1 MLLVVKQFI
10 LAISMLS
17 LLLQG
22 CKADAA
28 DINLADGKSYT
39 FSPEPNYSLCTDK
52 EDKSQLTDG
61 KTYGS
66 WWVKKSTVGWLWS
79 STGIEIVIDLENG
92 ISVDK
97 VRVHSVGG
105 GFADVEFPE
114 FIAVLV
120 SDDAQKYE
128 FAGLIGSDELKD
140 VRSVGHNRV
149 PYTFIIDDIGTRA
162 RYVKIVIRPEGK
174 HFFLDEI
181 EVIGNRGGLYR
192 RQPDARKFRAGDS
205 ERLLKSIEDYLQARA
220 NILETMQRFKEQAS
234 RLPRDFVKTCRD
246 DLENLLLEVRLPADR
261 IFSEE
266 EIASIRKRVGV
277 VRARIYR
284 EIYKKALVC
293 YSTNPMEMVFEK
305 DMPFPDIE
313 PDNKVDLRLWRN
325 EYESAAVNIMNC
337 SSKELDLTVS
347 VSPLMGG
354 DGMVSGDAETST
366 VRRVVFVK
374 ALGSSR
380 VADAL
385 VLQDETPFKL
395 SPGWMTQIWYST
407 A

>member
-1 MLLVVKQFI
+1 MFLFV
-10 LAISMLS
+10 
-17 LLLQG
+17 QG
-22 CKADAA
+22 CKADA
-28 DINLADGKSYT
+28 IEVNLARGKRYT
-39 FSPEPNYSLCTDK
+39 FLPAPNYSLCTD
-52 EDKSQLTDG
+52 ENDDTQLTNG

-66 WWVKKSTVGWLWS
+66 WWGKKSTVGWLWS

-97 VRVHSVGG
+97 IRVHSVGG

-192 RQPDARKFRAGDS
+192 RQPDARKFRARDS

-385 VLQDETPFKL
+385 VFQDETPFKL